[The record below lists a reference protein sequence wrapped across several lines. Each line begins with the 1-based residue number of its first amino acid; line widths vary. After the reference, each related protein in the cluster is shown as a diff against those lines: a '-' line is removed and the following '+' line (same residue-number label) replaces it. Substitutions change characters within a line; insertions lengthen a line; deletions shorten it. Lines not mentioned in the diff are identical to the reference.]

1 MALVGHISGSSQ
13 SNSVIG
19 VSGSV
24 IIANRSSALFPAL
37 PGTDVAFFVSG
48 SATSDM
54 ALFGGGLVSS
64 GSLTVKNAAGANAFT
79 VASATGNTV
88 VQGTLQSVGAFTA
101 TGGLTATSI
110 TGSITKLA
118 GGGDY
123 LIAGSNITLT
133 TGSNGSVTIASSGGG
148 TPGGATTQIQ
158 FNNAGAFAG
167 DADLTYNTTTDTLS
181 GVTGSFYRVVASDE
195 VRANGGSVTTTQ
207 TAFNLVNSTATTLNV
222 GGAATAITMGDA
234 TSATTTIRGGTLVGN
249 TATQNVFNTTATSV
263 NFAGAGT
270 DINVGSN
277 GAGALYLKNATTNIS
292 GASVHAGNATFN
304 ANVTL
309 GDAAADTI
317 TVNGTTTFAGSTV
330 TTTFA
335 GSGSI
340 AGTLT
345 VGGASTLNGN
355 VTVGDAAADTVT
367 VNGTTT
373 FVGSGVTTTFAGDV
387 AVNGGDITTSAVAF
401 NLVNGTATSVNFA
414 GAGIDIN
421 VGSNGA
427 GALYL
432 KNATTNVSGAMV
444 VAGDVAVNGGDMTSN
459 QTTFNLLNSTV
470 TTLNLGGAADV
481 NLGGS
486 AKTVTVAGALSIN
499 GNTTLGDINT
509 DTITFTARA
518 ASSFLPSADVTYDL
532 GSSQRR
538 WANIYTGD
546 LHLKNERGDYTLIE
560 EPDFLTIRFNKTG
573 KRYKFVLEAVPEMDE
588 ELGNFSSG
596 PKG

>member
-1 MALVGHISGSSQ
+1 
-13 SNSVIG
+13 
-19 VSGSV
+19 
-24 IIANRSSALFPAL
+24 
-37 PGTDVAFFVSG
+37 
-48 SATSDM
+48 M

-64 GSLTVKNAAGANAFT
+64 GSVAVKNTTGVSQFVADSTGITVKDSSGNNKFT
-79 VASATGNTV
+79 VAASSGNTV
-88 VQGTLQSVGAFTA
+88 VQGTFQSVGSFTA

-123 LIAGSNITLT
+123 LVAGSNITLT
-133 TGSNGSVTIASSGGG
+133 TGSNGSVTIASTGGG
-148 TPGGATTQIQ
+148 TPGGADTQVQ
-158 FNNAGAFAG
+158 FNNGGAFAG
-167 DADLTYNTTTDTLS
+167 DAQLTYNSTSDTLT
-181 GVTGSFYRVVASDE
+181 GVTGSFYRLVASDE

-207 TAFNLVNSTATTLNV
+207 TTFNLVNTTATTLNI
-222 GGAATAITMGDA
+222 GGAATAVEIGAA
-234 TSATTTIRGGTLVGN
+234 TGT
-249 TATQNVFNTTATSV
+249 TSV
-263 NFAGAGT
+263 NNDLTVDG
-270 DINVGSN
+270 N
-277 GAGALYLKNATTNIS
+277 TTL
-292 GASVHAGNATFN
+292 GNAS
-304 ANVTL
+304 
-309 GDAAADTI
+309 ADTV
-317 TVNGTTTFAGSTV
+317 TVNGTTTFAGAAV
-330 TTTFA
+330 TTTLA

-355 VTVGDAAADTVT
+355 VTLGDAAADTVT

-373 FVGSGVTTTFAGDV
+373 FAGSGVTTTFAGDV

-414 GAGIDIN
+414 GAGTDIN
-421 VGSNGA
+421 IGA
-427 GALYL
+427 ATGNLYL
-432 KNATTNVSGAMV
+432 KNATTNVSGAIV
-444 VAGDVAVNGGDMTSN
+444 LAGDIAVNGGDITSN
-459 QTTFNLLNSTV
+459 QTSFNLLNSTV

-499 GNTTLGDINT
+499 GNTTLGNDVNA
-509 DTITFTARA
+509 DTITFNARS

>member
-37 PGTDVAFFVSG
+37 PGTDVSFFVSG
-48 SATSDM
+48 SAASDM

-64 GSLTVKNAAGANAFT
+64 GSLTVKNASGGNSFT

-118 GGGDY
+118 GDGGDF
-123 LIAGSNITLT
+123 LRAGSNITLT
-133 TGSNGSVTIASSGGG
+133 TGSLGEVTIAASAGG
-148 TPGGATTQIQ
+148 TPGGSDTQVQ
-158 FNNAGAFAG
+158 FNNDGAFAG
-167 DADLTYNTTTDTLS
+167 DADLTYNSTSNTLT
-181 GVTGSFYRVVASDE
+181 GVTGSFYRVVATDE

-207 TAFNLVNSTATTLNV
+207 TTFNLVNTTATTLNV
-222 GGAATAITMGDA
+222 GGAATAITMGDV

-249 TATQNVFNTTATSV
+249 LTTQNLFNTTATTLNIGGAATTVEIGAATGTTSV
-263 NFAGAGT
+263 N
-270 DINVGSN
+270 N
-277 GAGALYLKNATTNIS
+277 ALTVD
-292 GASVHAGNATFN
+292 G
-304 ANVTL
+304 NVTL
-309 GDAAADTI
+309 GDASGDTV
-317 TVNGTTTFAGSTV
+317 TVNGTTTFAGAAV
-330 TTTFA
+330 TTTLA

-345 VGGASTLNGN
+345 VAGSTTLNGA
-355 VTVGDAAADTVT
+355 VTVGDASADTVT

-373 FVGSGVTTTFAGDV
+373 FAGAAVTTTLAG
-387 AVNGGDITTSAVAF
+387 S
-401 NLVNGTATSVNFA
+401 
-414 GAGIDIN
+414 
-421 VGSNGA
+421 GSIA
-427 GALYL
+427 GAL
-432 KNATTNVSGAMV
+432 TV
-444 VAGDVAVNGGDMTSN
+444 GGD
-459 QTTFNLLNSTV
+459 
-470 TTLNLGGAADV
+470 TTL
-481 NLGGS
+481 
-486 AKTVTVAGALSIN
+486 N
-499 GNTTLGDINT
+499 GNTTLGNDIS
-509 DTITFTARA
+509 DTVTFTARS
-518 ASSFLPSADVTYDL
+518 ASNFLPSADVTYDL
-532 GSSQRR
+532 GSSARR

-560 EPDFLTIRFNKTG
+560 EPDFLTIRFNATG
-573 KRYKFVLEAVPEMDE
+573 KRYKFMLEAVPELDE

>member
-24 IIANRSSALFPAL
+24 IIANRSGALFPAL
-37 PGTDVAFFVSG
+37 PGADVAFFVSG
-48 SATSDM
+48 SSASDM

-64 GSLTVKNAAGANAFT
+64 GSVAVKNATGVSQFSAGSTGITVKNSSGTDMFT
-79 VASATGNTV
+79 VAASTGNTV

-123 LIAGSNITLT
+123 LIAGNNITLT
-133 TGSNGSVTIASSGGG
+133 TGSNGSVTIAASAGG
-148 TPGGATTQIQ
+148 TPGGSDTQIQ
-158 FNNAGAFAG
+158 FNNGGSFAG
-167 DADLTYNTTTDTLS
+167 DSGLTYNSSTDTL
-181 GVTGSFYRVVASDE
+181 TVAGD
-195 VRANGGSVTTTQ
+195 VAVNGGDVTTTS
-207 TAFNLVNSTATTLNV
+207 TTFNLVNATATTLNV

-234 TSATTTIRGGTLVGN
+234 TSATTTVRGGTLVGNLATQNLFNTVATTLNVGGAATAITMGDATTATTTIRGGTLVGN

-277 GAGALYLKNATTNIS
+277 GVGALYLKNATTNIS

-309 GDAAADTI
+309 GDAAADTV

-355 VTVGDAAADTVT
+355 VTLGDAAADTVT

-373 FVGSGVTTTFAGDV
+373 FAGSGVTTTF
-387 AVNGGDITTSAVAF
+387 
-401 NLVNGTATSVNFA
+401 
-414 GAGIDIN
+414 
-421 VGSNGA
+421 
-427 GALYL
+427 
-432 KNATTNVSGAMV
+432 
-444 VAGDVAVNGGDMTSN
+444 AGDVAVNGGDMTSN

-499 GNTTLGDINT
+499 GNTTLGDFNT